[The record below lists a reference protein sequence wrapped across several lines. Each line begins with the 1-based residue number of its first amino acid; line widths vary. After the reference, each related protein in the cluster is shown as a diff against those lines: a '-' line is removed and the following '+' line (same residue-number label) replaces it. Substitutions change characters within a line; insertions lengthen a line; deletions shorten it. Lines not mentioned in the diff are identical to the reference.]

1 MAFALGFTGHFA
13 VAVYRFT
20 LGGIHLAIVVAI
32 HGAKHFFGTR
42 FVRSHKFVTANH
54 AVFIGI
60 GIQHAVL
67 FIIAMLFI
75 AVFFAMVIG
84 IRHAADTQSQNR

>member
-1 MAFALGFTGHFA
+1 MAFALGFAGHFA
-13 VAVYRFT
+13 VAVHGFA
-20 LGGIHLAIVVAI
+20 LGSIHLTIVVAV
-32 HGAKHFFGTR
+32 HGAKHFLGTR
-42 FVRSHKFVTANH
+42 FVRRQKFVTANH